1 MTAALELATLV
12 TRVARAAGVPAEHDE
27 VLRCVD
33 ELGAFDD
40 PRARLD
46 AAAAVAGLRSSRFQA
61 SVLGLPDKHRALPA
75 TAPATHGGAHGYVT
89 VLAPR
94 RRRFAR
100 HFDVVDVDGEVLT
113 LSPAELA
120 QRVGVPVDEAVEWSA
135 LEPALP
141 MAAVARGPAD
151 HGSADASAQA
161 WGLSH
166 ASTHGPTHAT
176 THGAPHGGAGGA
188 GHGDHH
194 PTPWQRLQALVR
206 LERHDLFVI
215 AAYGIVT
222 SLVALATPLAV
233 QALVGTIAFGNL
245 LQPLVVLSGVLVLAL
260 LVAGAL
266 RTLQL
271 VVVEVL
277 LKRLFVRLVAD
288 LGWRLPRVAMA
299 VRDEVDGSKL
309 VNRFFDVLTVQK
321 ATSTL
326 LLDGFSLVLELCV
339 ALALL
344 GFYSNSL
351 LAFSLLLFVAVV
363 FVVFVLGR
371 NGVATSVAESVAK
384 HDVAGW
390 LEDLVRHPMAF
401 RTATS
406 RAFGLSRIE
415 AFTREYLAAR
425 GHHFTVLLRQSVA
438 GFALQAVAASAL
450 LGVGGALVLA
460 GQLTLGQL
468 VAAELIVGSVVAAL
482 AKLGKQLESAYDLL
496 AAVDKIG
503 HLVDLPVERD
513 DGAALRPHGPLG
525 FAAVDLAVDVG
536 GAHPRTLSFGS
547 FSVEQGSAVAVI
559 GDSGAGKST
568 LTGALVGLRAP
579 SHGRV
584 SVDGDDIRTLSL
596 QDLRARVAV
605 VRDDETFEGTIAE
618 NLRVGRTGIATRALV
633 EALRIVELDDVVL
646 DHAEGLGR
654 LLVPGSGA
662 LSSGQA
668 RRLMLARA
676 LVGMPGLL
684 IVDGTLDGLAHEQAA
699 RIVRRLQK
707 SGATVLV
714 MTSRSDIGGLLPRR
728 LRLADDGVVDDG
740 RDDRKN
746 DDNRSDEKRGGDKKT
761 EGRR

>member
-1 MTAALELATLV
+1 MTALELSTLV
-12 TRVARAAGVPAEHDE
+12 TRVARSAGVPAEHDE
-27 VLRCVD
+27 VLRRVD
-33 ELGAFDD
+33 ELGEAGD

-46 AAAAVAGLRSSRFQA
+46 AAAAVAGLRSARFQA

-75 TAPATHGGAHGYVT
+75 VAPGSHRGATGYVT
-89 VLAPR
+89 VLGFR
-94 RRRFAR
+94 RRGLQR
-100 HFDVVDVDGEVLT
+100 HFDVVDIDGEVLAI
-113 LSPAELA
+113 SPADLA
-120 QRVGVPVDEAVEWSA
+120 ARIGVAVDEAVEWAA

-141 MAAVARGPAD
+141 MAAVAAGPAD
-151 HGSADASAQA
+151 HGDAAARAQA
-161 WGLSH
+161 FGLSH
-166 ASTHGPTHAT
+166 APTHAAAHDAH
-176 THGAPHGGAGGA
+176 HG
-188 GHGDHH
+188 HH
-194 PTPWQRLQALVR
+194 PTPWQRLAALVK

-245 LQPLVVLSGVLVLAL
+245 LQPLVVLSGVLVVAL

-271 VVVEVL
+271 VVVEML

-288 LGWRLPRVAMA
+288 LGWRLPRVVLA
-299 VRDEVDGSKL
+299 VRDDVDGSKL

-326 LLDGFSLVLELCV
+326 LLDGFSLVLELVV

-344 GFYSNSL
+344 AFYSNAL
-351 LAFSLLLFVAVV
+351 LVFSSLLFVAVG

-371 NGVATSVAESVAK
+371 NGVSTSVAESVAK

-390 LEDLVRHPMAF
+390 LEDVVRHPTAF

-406 RAFGLSRIE
+406 RAFGVSRVE

-425 GHHFTVLLRQSVA
+425 GHHFSVLLRQSVA
-438 GFALQAVAASAL
+438 GFALQAIAASAL

-513 DGAALRPHGPLG
+513 DGTLLRERGPLG
-525 FAAVDLAVDVG
+525 FACFDLAVDVG
-536 GAHPRTLSFGS
+536 GAHPRTITFGS
-547 FSVEQGSAVAVI
+547 FSVEQGSAVALL

-568 LTGALVGLRAP
+568 LVDGLLGLRAP

-584 SVDGDDIRTLSL
+584 SVDGDDVRTLSL
-596 QDLRARVAV
+596 QHLRARVAV
-605 VRDDETFEGTIAE
+605 ARDDEIFEGTIAE

-633 EALRIVELDDVVL
+633 EALRTVELDDAVL
-646 DHAEGLGR
+646 DHPEGLGR
-654 LLVPGSGA
+654 VLVPGSGA

-676 LVGMPGLL
+676 LVGDAGVLV
-684 IVDGTLDGLAHEQAA
+684 IDGSLDGLALEQAG

-707 SGATVLV
+707 VGTTLV
-714 MTSRSDIGGLLPRR
+714 VTTSRADIAGLLPRR
-728 LRLADDGVVDDG
+728 LRISVDGVVDDAARG
-740 RDDRKN
+740 
-746 DDNRSDEKRGGDKKT
+746 EKKGDAHNGDDKKA

>member
-1 MTAALELATLV
+1 MTAALELSTLV
-12 TRVARAAGVPAEHDE
+12 TRVARAAGIPAEHDE
-27 VLRCVD
+27 VLRRVD
-33 ELGAFDD
+33 ELGSVDD

-46 AAAAVAGLRSSRFQA
+46 AAAAVAGLRSARFQA

-75 TAPATHGGAHGYVT
+75 TAPATHGGASGYVT
-89 VLAPR
+89 VVSLR
-94 RRRFAR
+94 RRGLAR

-120 QRVGVPVDEAVEWSA
+120 TRVGVPVDEALEWSA

-141 MAAVARGPAD
+141 MAAVAKGPAD
-151 HGSADASAQA
+151 HGSADARAQA

-166 ASTHGPTHAT
+166 APTHAAA
-176 THGAPHGGAGGA
+176 HGASHDGGHA
-188 GHGDHH
+188 DHH
-194 PTPWQRLQALVR
+194 PTPWQRLGALVR
-206 LERHDLFVI
+206 LERHDLLVI
-215 AAYGIVT
+215 AAYGVVT

-299 VRDEVDGSKL
+299 VRDDVDGSKL

-326 LLDGFSLVLELCV
+326 LLDGFSLVLELVV

-344 GFYSNSL
+344 GFYSNAL
-351 LAFSLLLFVAVV
+351 LAFSLLLFLSVV

-390 LEDLVRHPMAF
+390 LEDLVRHPTAF

-406 RAFGLSRIE
+406 RAFGLSRVE

-438 GFALQAVAASAL
+438 GFTLQAIAASAL

-513 DGAALRPHGPLG
+513 DGAPLRQQGPLG
-525 FAAVDLAVDVG
+525 FACFDLAVDVG
-536 GAHPRTLSFGS
+536 GGHPRTLSFGS
-547 FSVEQGSAVAVI
+547 FSVEQGGAVALV
-559 GDSGAGKST
+559 GDSGVGKST
-568 LTGALVGLRAP
+568 LCDALLGLRAP

-584 SVDGDDIRTLSL
+584 SVDGDDLRTLAL
-596 QDLRARVAV
+596 QHLRARVAV

-618 NLRVGRTGIATRALV
+618 NLRVGRSGIPTRALV
-633 EALRIVELDDVVL
+633 EALRAVELDDAVL
-646 DHAEGLGR
+646 DHPEGLGR
-654 LLVPGSGA
+654 VLVPGSGA

-676 LVGMPGLL
+676 IVGAPGLVV
-684 IVDGTLDGLAHEQAA
+684 IDGSLDGLAHEQAA

-707 SGATVLV
+707 SGATLLV
-714 MTSRSDIGGLLPRR
+714 TTSRSDLAALLPRR
-728 LRLADDGVVDDG
+728 LRLADGGVVDDG
-740 RDDRKN
+740 ARDTRKGDDRKSEDSRA
-746 DDNRSDEKRGGDKKT
+746 DDKRGDDRKT